1 MAVAGTRTRGL
12 RPLWSWF
19 YIRFWF
25 TQQLS
30 ELALDLMRPIYATL
44 ICEALVSGAWRQ
56 GGRRAEISTAT
67 AVVHDLVEIGPESF
81 IADGVVFGDDRA
93 EPNVIRLGATR
104 IGRRS
109 FIGNSALIPT
119 GSTVGDGVLI
129 GVLSR
134 PPEGEGAHEPGS
146 TWFGLPPI
154 RLPHRQIAV
163 RFDEGARFNP
173 PRGWWACGWQWNMC
187 ASRCR

>member
-1 MAVAGTRTRGL
+1 M
-12 RPLWSWF
+12 
-19 YIRFWF
+19 
-25 TQQLS
+25 
-30 ELALDLMRPIYATL
+30 
-44 ICEALVSGAWRQ
+44 
-56 GGRRAEISTAT
+56 
-67 AVVHDLVEIGPESF
+67 VHDLVEIGPESF
-81 IADGVVFGDDRA
+81 IADGVVFGDDKA
-93 EPNVIRLGATR
+93 EPNMIRLGPTR

-119 GSTVGDGVLI
+119 GSTVGDDVLI

-134 PPEGEGAHEPGS
+134 PPEGGAQEPGS

-163 RFDEGARFNP
+163 RSTRARASIP

-187 ASRCR
+187 ASRCRCRDSSSCLRRF